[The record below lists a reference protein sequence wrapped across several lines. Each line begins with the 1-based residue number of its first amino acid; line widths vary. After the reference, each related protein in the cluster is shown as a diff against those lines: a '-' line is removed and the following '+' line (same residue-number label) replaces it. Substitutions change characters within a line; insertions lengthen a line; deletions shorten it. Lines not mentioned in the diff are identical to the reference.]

1 MGTLHPPF
9 ASTLEGYTLAVPFAT
24 ASLLL
29 TPQLSHFGATVTVG
43 GVAVT
48 TGTASPSQ
56 ALIPGGE
63 TILRLN
69 VTAQD
74 GITAK
79 SYAIRAIREAD
90 TMAPTAAPTTD
101 SAISS
106 EDSALLSNP
115 AVLGPAGGVGA
126 LALCCVAFMLCR
138 GSGVASHKEET
149 DDSKRSS
156 SVELQEVEVEV
167 VAKEEAPMTT
177 TPSSSPAVTTSD
189 TMSGSLPGLAP
200 LATSQSGGPT
210 TTRFSD
216 ADGDEL

>member
-1 MGTLHPPF
+1 M
-9 ASTLEGYTLAVPFAT
+9 PFAT

-79 SYAIRAIREAD
+79 SYAIRVIREAD

-101 SAISS
+101 STVHISG

-115 AVLGPAGGVGA
+115 AVLGTAGGVGA
-126 LALCCVAFMLCR
+126 LALCCVALMLCR
-138 GSGVASHKEET
+138 GSGVASHEEET

-177 TPSSSPAVTTSD
+177 TPSGSPAVTTSD

-200 LATSQSGGPT
+200 LATSPSGGPIT
-210 TTRFSD
+210 ARFSE